1 MRFALTRVTRRRTNN
16 KDKQLWFLLFHHT
29 FISVRS
35 VFRCHRMLFFR
46 HLIAFDSAVLQKDSV
61 ECEHQGFQRVRS
73 SQWLQLAFPNHD
85 AVPPHCRQLAAHL
98 AISFLISSYFFYPEL
113 RVGFRYSIISA
124 PLVPMPKAAVD
135 EDASAV
141 FPHHDVGL
149 ARKAGM
155 IQPIAVSMAP
165 QPLAHNHFWPGVL
178 TVNGGHVRMTLLWAK
193 CITHGLSAIRY

>member
-16 KDKQLWFLLFHHT
+16 KDQHLWFLLFHHT
-29 FISVRS
+29 SIPVGA

-46 HLIAFDSAVLQKDSV
+46 QLIVFDSAVLEKDSV
-61 ECEHQGFQRVRS
+61 ECKRQGFQRVRL

-85 AVPPHCRQLAAHL
+85 AVPSHCGQLATHL
-98 AISFLISSYFFYPEL
+98 TISFLISSYFFYPEL
-113 RVGFRYSIISA
+113 RVGFRYSVIFA
-124 PLVPMPKAAVD
+124 PLMPMPKAAID

-178 TVNGGHVRMTLLWAK
+178 TVNGGHVRMTLLWGK
-193 CITHGLSAIRY
+193 CITHELSAIRY